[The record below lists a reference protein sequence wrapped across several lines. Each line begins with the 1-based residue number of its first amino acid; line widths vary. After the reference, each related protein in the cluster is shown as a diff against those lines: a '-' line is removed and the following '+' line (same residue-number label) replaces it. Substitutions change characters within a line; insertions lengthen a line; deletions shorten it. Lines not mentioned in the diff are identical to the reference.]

1 MPNVIMLSPFFPPS
15 SYVLGRRNAKLAKHL
30 GTFGW
35 DPIVVALPEGGRRG
49 YDAEALARIPPEVL
63 LDWHYAYGLFGKTWW
78 AWDGFKAKRRAIQR
92 PATSTDN
99 QPQAAPLDTISK
111 KLFRLYETYIG
122 TPTTTWGPVD
132 MMLPYAWGAAR
143 RAAKRAR
150 ESNAKVIFAACCP
163 YSTLLA
169 GVLAGKMT
177 GLPVVLDM
185 RDPWAIETIY
195 FPKKPLPLQRLEAR
209 LEAWCFEN
217 AAHIF
222 LNTERSEAS
231 YKERYPQHAHKIDL
245 LPNGF
250 DRSVMQPG
258 EPLVYQ
264 GFSLVHFGNCYATR
278 SLLPALKAISQERD
292 VRIVCFGQIL
302 PADLEEARQMGL
314 EEKLEM
320 RPPVS
325 YVDAMRALEGASAL
339 LLLQPPETELQI
351 PAKFYDYLAST
362 RPIIALSANPEI
374 DEILRRTNRGVGADI
389 RDEAQ
394 VEQALRKIIH
404 GDGNPAP
411 ADQAAVDVYDAAMQ
425 TKKVAA
431 VFDRLSR

>member
-30 GTFGW
+30 GAFGW
-35 DPIVVALPEGGRRG
+35 SPTVVALPEGGRRG
-49 YDAEALARIPPEVL
+49 YDAEALARIPPEVV
-63 LDWHYAYGLFGKTWW
+63 LDWHYAYGLLGTAWW
-78 AWDGFKAKRRAIQR
+78 AWDGFKIKRRALQR
-92 PATSTDN
+92 PTQAQN
-99 QPQAAPLDTISK
+99 QTAQPDTLSK

-132 MMLPYAWGAAR
+132 MVLPYVWGAAR
-143 RAAKRAR
+143 RAAKLARAHH
-150 ESNAKVIFAACCP
+150 AKVIFAACCP
-163 YSTLLA
+163 YSALLA
-169 GVLAGKMT
+169 GVLAGKLT

-185 RDPWAIETIY
+185 RDPWAIEPVY
-195 FPKKPLPLQRLEAR
+195 FLKKPAPLQRLEAH

-231 YKERYPQHAHKIDL
+231 YKERYPQHAQKIDV

-258 EPLVYQ
+258 EPFVYQ

-292 VRIVCFGQIL
+292 VRIICFGQIL
-302 PADLEEARQMGL
+302 PADLEEARRMGL
-314 EEKLEM
+314 EDKLEV
-320 RPPVS
+320 RAPVS
-325 YVDAMRALEGASAL
+325 YSDAMRALEGASAL
-339 LLLQPPETELQI
+339 LLLQPPETDLQI

-374 DEILRRTNRGVGADI
+374 EEILRRTNRGVSADI

-394 VEQALRKIIH
+394 VEQALRRMIH
-404 GDGNPAP
+404 GDYSPTQAN
-411 ADQAAVDVYDAAMQ
+411 QAAVDVYDAAMQ
-425 TKKVAA
+425 AKKVAA
-431 VFDRLSR
+431 VFDRVSRA

>member
-30 GTFGW
+30 GAFGW
-35 DPIVVALPEGGRRG
+35 SPTVIALPEGGRRG
-49 YDAEALARIPPEVL
+49 YDAESLARIPPEVV
-63 LDWHYAYGLFGKTWW
+63 LDWHYAYGLFGTAWW
-78 AWDGFKAKRRAIQR
+78 SWDSFKAKRRSLQK
-92 PATSTDN
+92 PGPTSDQT
-99 QPQAAPLDTISK
+99 QAAPDTLGK
-111 KLFRLYETYIG
+111 RLFRLYETYIA

-132 MMLPYAWGAAR
+132 IVLPYVWGAAR
-143 RAAKRAR
+143 RAARLARA
-150 ESNAKVIFAACCP
+150 SHAKVIFAACCP
-163 YSTLLA
+163 YSALLA

-185 RDPWAIETIY
+185 RDPWAIEPLY
-195 FPKKPLPLQRLEAR
+195 FPNKPAPLQRLEAR

-231 YKERYPQHAHKIDL
+231 YKERYPQHAHKIDV

-258 EPLVYQ
+258 EPFSYQ

-278 SLLPALKAISQERD
+278 SLLPALMAISRESD
-292 VRIVCFGQIL
+292 VRIVCFGQIQS
-302 PADLEEARQMGL
+302 ADLEAARQMGL
-314 EEKLEM
+314 EDKLE
-320 RPPVS
+320 RRAPVS
-325 YVDAMRALEGASAL
+325 YGDAMRALEGASAL
-339 LLLQPPETELQI
+339 LLLQPPETDLQI

-362 RPIIALSANPEI
+362 RPILALSANPEI
-374 DEILRRTNRGVGADI
+374 EEILRRTNRGISADI

-394 VEQALRKIIH
+394 IEQALQKVIR
-404 GDGNPAP
+404 GDYRPAQ
-411 ADQAAVDVYDAAMQ
+411 ANQAAVDVYDAATQ
-425 TKKVAA
+425 AKKVAA
-431 VFDRLSR
+431 VFDRVSR